1 VISDT
6 PRFPRRMHTN
16 IGDAQI
22 RHFPA
27 SVKPGEEESKS
38 GEGDDAK
45 TIHPPVHGAVTIV
58 KEGVCLTPPSPKLRA
73 SVVGPELG
81 VRQCAED
88 HQSKREG
95 MMSRLEKKGHHH

>member
-1 VISDT
+1 
-6 PRFPRRMHTN
+6 MHTI

-58 KEGVCLTPPSPKLRA
+58 KEGVCLTLPSPKLRA
-73 SVVGPELG
+73 FVVGPEM
-81 VRQCAED
+81 CALVCGGSPIQE
-88 HQSKREG
+88 REG
-95 MMSRLEKKGHHH
+95 MKSRLKKNGHHH